1 MNYSYM
7 NYSFL
12 PIYPGYKITINTIF
26 DEKHTKIIDAPQET
40 LLNNI

>member
-1 MNYSYM
+1 M

-12 PIYPGYKITINTIF
+12 HIYQGRKLPSIQFF

-40 LLNNI
+40 LLNNV